1 MQKADELT
9 AIATAKLTVLFSN
22 FSNPDTYMAAF
33 GMMDDGECRLI
44 DIQDVACRIGIA
56 PSVIAMRRS
65 DWVRK

>member
-9 AIATAKLTVLFSN
+9 AIATAKLTVLFSD
-22 FSNPDTYMAAF
+22 FSKDTYVSVF
-33 GMMDDGECRLI
+33 GMMDAGECRLI